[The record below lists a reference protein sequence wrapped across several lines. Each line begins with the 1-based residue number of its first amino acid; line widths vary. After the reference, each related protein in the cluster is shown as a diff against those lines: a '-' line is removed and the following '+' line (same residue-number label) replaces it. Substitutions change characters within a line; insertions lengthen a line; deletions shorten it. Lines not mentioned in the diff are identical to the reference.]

1 MNGLLMRAMQVGGSV
16 LGRVAPNATARFAKA
31 IYMTAPRLRPMRDE
45 EKALFGAAVHRTLS
59 FRHHLLQCW
68 TWGSPS
74 APGILLVHG
83 WGGSPT
89 IFAPL
94 IAKLRA
100 SGWRLTTYLG
110 PAHGEPGVRQTTAM
124 TWVHALRQVIEEF
137 GPFQAF
143 VGHSLGAATIVAA
156 ARLGAVAE
164 RHVLISPVSDLIP
177 HTEAFGA
184 RLGLSKGITARM
196 RQLIWD
202 EYIDDCSPLGR
213 GWEDLYDTSGT
224 TPTLIVHDERDPIL
238 PIDHA
243 RYMAARWPNSRLMIT
258 QGLGHFR
265 TARDSVALEAI
276 ARFLQEAHSNPAIGD
291 ASSASRFPAI
301 RSTAKP
307 CAPAERGI
315 SFEMTGQ

>member
-1 MNGLLMRAMQVGGSV
+1 MNGLLLRVTQVVGSAV
-16 LGRVAPNATARFAKA
+16 GRMAPNATARFAKR
-31 IYMTAPRLRPMRDE
+31 IYTTAPRLRPMRDE
-45 EKALFGAAVHRTLS
+45 DKALFEAAVHRTVS
-59 FRHHLLQCW
+59 FRHHRLRCW

-89 IFAPL
+89 TFGPL
-94 IAKLRA
+94 VAKLRA

-124 TWVHALRQVIEEF
+124 TWVHALRKVIEES

-164 RHVLISPVSDLIP
+164 RQVLISPVSDLIP

-184 RLGLSKGITARM
+184 RLGLSKGLTAKM

-202 EYIDDCSPLGR
+202 EYIDDCHPLGR

-265 TARDSVALEAI
+265 TARDSVAVEAI
-276 ARFLQEAHSNPAIGD
+276 ARFLQEAQSKPAIGD
-291 ASSASRFPAI
+291 R
-301 RSTAKP
+301 
-307 CAPAERGI
+307 
-315 SFEMTGQ
+315 

>member
-1 MNGLLMRAMQVGGSV
+1 MNGLLLQAMQVVGGAV
-16 LGRVAPNATARFAKA
+16 GRIAPNAAARFAKA
-31 IYMTAPRLRPMRDE
+31 IYTTAPRLRPMRDE
-45 EKALFGAAVHRTLS
+45 EIALFGAAAHHLVS
-59 FRHHLLQCW
+59 FRHYRLQCW

-89 IFAPL
+89 IFGPL
-94 IAKLRA
+94 IARLRA

-124 TWVHALRQVIEEF
+124 TWVHALRKVIEEF

-156 ARLGAVAE
+156 ARLGAAAE

-184 RLGLSKGITARM
+184 MFGLSKDITARM

-213 GWEDLYDTSGT
+213 CWEDLYDTSGT

-243 RYMAARWPNSRLMIT
+243 RYMAARWPNGRLMIT

-265 TARDSVALEAI
+265 TARDSVTLEAI
-276 ARFLQEAHSNPAIGD
+276 ARFLQEA
-291 ASSASRFPAI
+291 
-301 RSTAKP
+301 
-307 CAPAERGI
+307 
-315 SFEMTGQ
+315 